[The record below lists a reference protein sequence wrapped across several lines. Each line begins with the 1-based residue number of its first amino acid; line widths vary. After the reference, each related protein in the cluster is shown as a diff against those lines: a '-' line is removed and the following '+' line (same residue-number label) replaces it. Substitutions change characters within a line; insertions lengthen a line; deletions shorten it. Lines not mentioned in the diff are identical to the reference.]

1 MTKQVLVIALTVTAV
16 ALAAPGRGDARPRAV
31 PKKTRSG
38 RTRISTAT
46 SGARATR
53 GNADDLGR
61 VLGRRG
67 RGSKRQ
73 RRLNRRQ
80 ERTVRG
86 ARSKKPEQ
94 LSGEKLTIDD
104 LMNLVEESKGYSDYL
119 RKLTTRYKVD
129 NMGAFYAL
137 HADRTVTPETPQV
150 FLTIGKATVAYAPQM
165 YTEVF
170 WSEGQDTIHFQL
182 VEENGTLKINAH
194 TFAAAA
200 QVRPSPETELTP
212 DEVRHMHMSDLIFR
226 TNKYADKG
234 CKRCHMATRRRQV
247 EPDNHG
253 RRFVADPNWKFR
265 NHRDRRA
272 VLSKLNR
279 LFGRFRDGPTKDNPI
294 YKWFFEQESVV
305 KRGGRILPKD
315 TFRYK
320 EFVREMIEKNGHE
333 MVGDLRRLPNW
344 DQYKHAFAAAV
355 QGSPSVDRYLE
366 KIGYEKGEL
375 AGEQKRVAQLHA
387 EINLEHIRKR
397 NNETIAWIL
406 AEGKHDDVEGNMHNE
421 MLLLNEHA
429 IKTIGPPILDMVV
442 SDAEWDRLPET
453 ERAHKVRLSDLAV
466 KNMAQLRRIV
476 LDPKVVAHN
485 QRRTNTYLV
494 LMKLFNNRNKALA
507 HISNSVLSLSAE
519 TGTEGADLLDVYAD
533 EMRNPSPS
541 VINRRDPIDLGGL
554 RQEGAA
560 RPQAGAQ

>member
-1 MTKQVLVIALTVTAV
+1 MNKQVLAIALTVTAV
-16 ALAAPGRGDARPRAV
+16 TLAAPGRGDAQRRIVA
-31 PKKTRSG
+31 KKTTPR
-38 RTRISTAT
+38 RTKV
-46 SGARATR
+46 ATR
-53 GNADDLGR
+53 SSGSQTKAPGEDALELGF
-61 VLGRRG
+61 GRRAARRTG
-67 RGSKRQ
+67 KR
-73 RRLNRRQ
+73 RRTSRRQ
-80 ERTVRG
+80 ERSLSRG

-94 LSGEKLTIDD
+94 LSGEKLTIDE
-104 LMNLVEESKGYSDYL
+104 LMNMIEESKGYTDYL

-182 VEENGTLKINAH
+182 VEEDGTLKINAH
-194 TFAAAA
+194 TFAASA

-212 DEVRHMHMSDLIFR
+212 DQVRHMHMSELIFS

-265 NHRDRRA
+265 NHRDRRE

-279 LFGRFRDGPTKDNPI
+279 LFGRFRDGPTRNNPI

-344 DQYKHAFAAAV
+344 DEYKHAFAAAV

-366 KIGYEKGEL
+366 KIGYAKGEL
-375 AGEQKRVAQLHA
+375 AAEQKRVAQLHA

-442 SDAEWDRLPET
+442 SDRQWDRLSEE

-466 KNMAQLRRIV
+466 KDMAQLHRIV

-541 VINRRDPIDLGGL
+541 VINRRESIDLGG
-554 RQEGAA
+554 EK
-560 RPQAGAQ
+560 